1 MRKNKAIFTLF
12 MIAVITGLL
21 GYTAFAGWGPEHGGS
36 ARNINLGLDLEGGV
50 SITYQVVGDRPSAE
64 DMSDTIYKL
73 QQRVQ
78 EFSTDSA
85 VFQEG
90 YDRINIE
97 IPGVTDANYV
107 LQQLGRPG
115 SLLFIREHDDE
126 GSPNFMWMG
135 EGFVI
140 TRPIEELLETGDV
153 ILTGADV
160 ASASAVSI
168 EDPHLGRIESA
179 VSLNMTPEG
188 RDAFSIATLNA
199 IQQQP
204 RESIAIFFDGEIISA
219 PTVQAHIQDGQAQIT
234 GDFTFAEAEH
244 LASTI
249 RIGGLTLELEE
260 LRSNVV
266 GAQLGQEAVATS
278 IIAGAIGIGIVMIFM
293 CVVFLLPGVA
303 ASMALLIYAAATL
316 ILINLFD
323 FTITMPGIAGI
334 VLGIG
339 MALDANIIIFARI
352 REELDSGIS
361 VRPAIRSGFKK
372 ALSAIIDGEVT
383 TMIAAIILLFFGS
396 GTVRSFAQTLALS
409 IVLSFITAILV
420 TRLIILSFY
429 GIGFKNKKYYSRKL
443 KPRKQIDFLAKSKT
457 YLFISLGVIIAGFAF
472 MGVNGARGEGVL
484 NFSVE
489 FAGGSSTQVNF
500 HEGFTLSEVEND
512 IVPSIENIIG
522 SSDVQFQM
530 VADSYEIVFRT
541 PLLELNQRE
550 GMAVFFGEEFGVYED
565 RISTENISGTI
576 SAEMRRDAVMALL
589 IAVVLMLLYIWIRFK
604 DLRFSGSMVLSVLN
618 DVLFVLVF
626 YGVTRILVGNTFI
639 AVMLTVFG
647 YSSNS
652 TIVIFDRIREGLQ
665 HKGKNPDIKAIINS
679 SISATL
685 TRSIYTTISTVV
697 TIAVLY
703 VVGVSAIRAFSLPL
717 IFGIGIGVY
726 TSVCVAPAVL
736 YFTKTKLA
744 GKDEE

>member
-1 MRKNKAIFTLF
+1 MRKNRAIFTLF
-12 MIAVITGLL
+12 MVVVITGLL
-21 GYTAFAGWGPEHGGS
+21 GFTALMGWGPEQAGS

-50 SITYQVVGDRPSAE
+50 SITYQAVGERPSQE

-78 EFSTDSA
+78 EFSTESA

-115 SLLFIREHDDE
+115 SLLFIRERDE
-126 GSPNFMWMG
+126 FGAPNFMHTADG
-135 EGFVI
+135 AVL
-140 TRPIEELLETGDV
+140 TKSIEELMEGDDIVITG
-153 ILTGADV
+153 TEV
-160 ASASAVSI
+160 ATARSTSV
-168 EDPHLGRIESA
+168 ENPHTARIDHA
-179 VSLNMTPEG
+179 VSLNLTPEG
-188 RDAFSIATLNA
+188 QAAFSAATAHAAPLEEA
-199 IQQQP
+199 
-204 RESIAIFFDGEIISA
+204 IAIYFDGEIISA
-219 PTVQAHIQDGQAQIT
+219 PTVQSHIADGQAQIT
-234 GDFTFAEAEH
+234 GDFTIAEAEH

-249 RIGGLTLELEE
+249 RIGGLNLELEE

-293 CVVFLLPGVA
+293 CVVFLLPGFA
-303 ASMALLIYAAATL
+303 ASIGLLIYAALTL
-316 ILINLFD
+316 ILIDQFD

-339 MALDANIIIFARI
+339 MALDANIIVFARI
-352 REELDSGIS
+352 REELASGIS

-372 ALSAIIDGEVT
+372 AFSAILDGEVT
-383 TMIAAIILLFFGS
+383 TMIAAVILLFFGS

-409 IVLSFITAILV
+409 IALSFFTAMVV
-420 TRLIILSFY
+420 TRVIVLAFY
-429 GIGFKNKKYYSRKL
+429 GVGFKDKKYYSRKL

-457 YLFISLGVIIAGFAF
+457 YLFISLAIILAGFAF
-472 MGVNGARGEGVL
+472 MGFNASREEGFL

-512 IVPSIENIIG
+512 IVPGIENIIG

-541 PLLELNQRE
+541 PLLELDQRE
-550 GMAVFFGEEFGVYED
+550 GMAHFFGEEFGVYED

-652 TIVIFDRIREGLQ
+652 TIVIFDRIREGLA

-736 YFTKTKLA
+736 YFMKTKLA
-744 GKDEE
+744 GKDDD

>member
-12 MIAVITGLL
+12 MIVVLTGLL
-21 GYTAFAGWGPEHGGS
+21 GFTAVAGWGPDHGGS

-50 SITYQVVGDRPSAE
+50 SITYQAVGDRPSAE

-115 SLLFIREHDDE
+115 SLLFIRERDE
-126 GSPNFMWMG
+126 GGSPNFMWTG
-135 EGFVI
+135 EGFEL
-140 TRPIEELLETGDV
+140 TRPPEDLIETGDV
-153 ILTGADV
+153 VLMGTDV
-160 ASASAVSI
+160 ANASATSF
-168 EDPHLGRIESA
+168 ENQHTGRIESA
-179 VSLNMTPEG
+179 VSLNLTREG
-188 RDAFSIATLNA
+188 TYAFGEATLHA
-199 IQQQP
+199 WQQ
-204 RESIAIFFDGEIISA
+204 RESIAIFFDGEIVSA
-219 PTVQAHIQDGQAQIT
+219 PTVNAHIQDGQAQIT
-234 GDFTFAEAEH
+234 GDFTVAQAEH

-249 RIGGLTLELEE
+249 RIGGLNLELEE

-293 CVVFLLPGVA
+293 CVVFLLPGFA
-303 ASMALLIYAAATL
+303 ASIALLIYASTTL

-352 REELDSGIS
+352 REELASGIS

-372 ALSAIIDGEVT
+372 AMSAIIDGEIT
-383 TMIAAIILLFFGS
+383 TMIAAVILLFFGS

-409 IVLSFITAILV
+409 IVLSFITAIVV
-420 TRLIILSFY
+420 TRLIVLAFY
-429 GIGFKNKKYYSRKL
+429 GVGFKDKKYYSREL
-443 KPRKQIDFLAKSKT
+443 KPRKQIDFLAKSKV
-457 YLFISLGVIIAGFAF
+457 YLFISLGIILAGFAF
-472 MGVNGARGEGVL
+472 MGFNASREEGFL

-512 IVPSIENIIG
+512 IVPGIENIIG
-522 SSDVQFQM
+522 STDVQFQM
-530 VADSYEIVFRT
+530 VADSYEIIFRT
-541 PLLELNQRE
+541 PLLELAQRE
-550 GMAVFFGEEFGVYED
+550 GMANFFGEEFGVYED

-576 SAEMRRDAVMALL
+576 SAEMRNDAIMALL

-604 DLRFSGSMVLSVLN
+604 DLRFSGSMVISVLN

-665 HKGKNPDIKAIINS
+665 HRGKNPDIRAIINS

-736 YFTKTKLA
+736 YFMKTKLA
-744 GKDEE
+744 GKDDD

>member
-12 MIAVITGLL
+12 LVAVITGLL
-21 GYTAFAGWGPEHGGS
+21 GFTAIAGWGPDHTGS

-50 SITYQVVGDRPSAE
+50 SITYQVLGDRPSQA

-78 EFSTDSA
+78 EFSTESA

-90 YDRINIE
+90 YYRINIE
-97 IPGVTDANYV
+97 IPGVTDANYI

-115 SLLFIREHDDE
+115 SLLFIRERDE
-126 GSPNFMWMG
+126 LGGPNFFG
-135 EGFVI
+135 VGDGSFSLA
-140 TRPIEELLETGDV
+140 RPIEELMETGDV
-153 ILTGADV
+153 VLTGTDV
-160 ASASAVSI
+160 DAANAITSH
-168 EDPHLGRIESA
+168 DHLGNPEHA
-179 VSLNMTPEG
+179 VSLRFNSEG
-188 RDAFSIATLNA
+188 RGIFAEVTRHAFHN
-199 IQQQP
+199 
-204 RESIAIFFDGEIISA
+204 REALAIFFDGEIISA
-219 PTVQAHIQDGQAQIT
+219 PMVNAVLTDGEALIT
-234 GDFTFAEAEH
+234 GNFTFAEAEH

-249 RIGGLTLELEE
+249 RIGGLNLELEE

-266 GAQLGQEAVATS
+266 GAQLGQDAIETS
-278 IIAGAIGIGIVMIFM
+278 IIAGIIGIGIVMIFM
-293 CVVFLLPGVA
+293 CVVFLMPGFA
-303 ASMALLIYAAATL
+303 ASLALLIYASLTL
-316 ILINLFD
+316 ILINAFD
-323 FTITMPGIAGI
+323 FTITLPGIAGI

-352 REELDSGIS
+352 REELASGIS

-372 ALSAIIDGEVT
+372 AMSAIIDGELT

-409 IVLSFITAILV
+409 IALSFFTAIVV
-420 TRLIILSFY
+420 TRVILLTLY
-429 GIGFKNKKYYSRKL
+429 GIGFKDKKYFSRKL
-443 KPRKQIDFLAKSKT
+443 KPRKQIDFLGKSKI
-457 YLFISLGVIIAGFAF
+457 YLFISLGVVLAGFAF
-472 MGVNGARGEGVL
+472 MGFNHSREEGFL

-489 FAGGSSTQVNF
+489 FAGGSSTQVEFN
-500 HEGFTLSEVEND
+500 ERFTLSQVENN
-512 IVPSIENIIG
+512 ILPGIENIIG
-522 SSDVQFQM
+522 SSDIQFQI
-530 VADSYEIVFRT
+530 VADSNEIGFRT
-541 PLLELNQRE
+541 PLLDLDQRE
-550 GMAVFFGEEFGVYED
+550 AMTNFMEQEFGVPEE

-576 SAEMRRDAVMALL
+576 SAEMRNDAIMALI

-604 DLRFSGSMVLSVLN
+604 DLRFSGSMVLSILN

-665 HKGKNPDIKAIINS
+665 HKGKNADIKEIINA

-697 TIAVLY
+697 TITVLFIL
-703 VVGVSAIRAFSLPL
+703 GVTAIRAFSLPL

-726 TSVCVAPAVL
+726 TSVCVAPALL
-736 YFTKTKLA
+736 YFMKTKLA
-744 GKDEE
+744 SKDDD